1 MQHAMVRQY
10 SSMLLQWDGGT
21 TIPFLLKSQDILTTV
36 QLTFWT
42 KALHMNFHIFSFAVL
57 CNMAFLF
64 FSLKERW
71 HFPKCFHKMFA
82 RWICLIT
89 EVNILQLHVIL
100 YSFEWVHLLQRKS
113 LNFALQ
119 IMESPVKNEVL
130 PWKQYNTNTNR
141 NELAVTSRYKAVKR
155 QR

>member
-36 QLTFWT
+36 QLTVFEQRHFIW
-42 KALHMNFHIFSFAVL
+42 IFTFLVL
-57 CNMAFLF
+57 QFYVTWLSYFSAWRKGGTFLNVF
-64 FSLKERW
+64 
-71 HFPKCFHKMFA
+71 MFA

-89 EVNILQLHVIL
+89 EVNISQLHVIL

-119 IMESPVKNEVL
+119 IVESPVKNEVI

-141 NELAVTSRYKAVKR
+141 NDWQWPRDIR
-155 QR
+155 Q